1 MCTFPID
8 NNDVLGSKFNI
19 EILNEKN
26 LLRNNHENNNNNI
39 KKQATKIVDE

>member
-8 NNDVLGSKFNI
+8 NNDVLGCKLNI

-26 LLRNNHENNNNNI
+26 LLSNNHENNNNN
-39 KKQATKIVDE
+39 KKNKQPK